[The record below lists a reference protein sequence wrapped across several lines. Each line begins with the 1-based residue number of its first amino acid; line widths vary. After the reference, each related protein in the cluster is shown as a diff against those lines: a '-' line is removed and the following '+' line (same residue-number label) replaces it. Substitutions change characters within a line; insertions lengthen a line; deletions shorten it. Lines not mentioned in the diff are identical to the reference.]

1 MARVRQR
8 ALRAGR
14 MPRTPRSIRPG
25 EYPPVADAPSA
36 SSSSRHTATSS
47 ENSPFTAH
55 ASLPSPSSQNRA
67 VTASPL
73 PSSVRRWILDLGES
87 CVSPALLRGARWGPP
102 ARDGRWLA
110 APSPPPPSSSP
121 GGDAL
126 TPPRPASPAPAP
138 APENDE
144 NAPPAIVHSISRRD
158 HTPAPLRPIDDAQR
172 TPTPTLPGP
181 GASPRGASG
190 CRPARRRA
198 STPSRPDPPRALLP
212 PPPPGKRD
220 ALCVVLDLDETL
232 VCAYNADAVPSRLS
246 DPRVAARHRTFGL
259 AASSSSPAALVADGA
274 PRPGIAFGATDA
286 RGRTRGRSGALG
298 VDPGDHGGWGATP
311 PGGAPGVSAAVA
323 VVVFVRPGLA
333 RFLDAVAEFAE
344 TVVFTAGAEG
354 YARPLCDVI
363 DPSGRVDA
371 RLYRDACVR
380 TPVRD
385 HVKDLAALGRDPRR
399 TVLVDNNPFSF
410 LLQPD
415 NGVPCVSFAGD
426 PEDRQLEGTI
436 LPLLRNLAAAVER
449 GGDVR
454 PMLRRRFDMEAW
466 FARHFRAA
474 GIDFA
479 VSRRRDAA
487 THDVDAGAG
496 VKKIKIHARRDDP
509 DRDDEDDEDDEVEAV
524 RSATVAPGRGRRV
537 GAFAPVTRTV

>member
-8 ALRAGR
+8 ALRAGGSC
-14 MPRTPRSIRPG
+14 RTPRSIRPG
-25 EYPPVADAPSA
+25 EYPPRASDAPSA
-36 SSSSRHTATSS
+36 SSSPETQPS

-67 VTASPL
+67 VTASPF

-110 APSPPPPSSSP
+110 APSPPPPPPPPPPS
-121 GGDAL
+121 GDEL
-126 TPPRPASPAPAP
+126 TPPTRLPSP

-144 NAPPAIVHSISRRD
+144 NAPPAIVHPISRRE

-181 GASPRGASG
+181 GASPCGAPGS
-190 CRPARRRA
+190 RAARRRA
-198 STPSRPDPPRALLP
+198 STPSRPDPPPALLP

-232 VCAYNADAVPSRLS
+232 VCAYNADSVPSRLS
-246 DPRVAARHRTFGL
+246 DPRVAARHLTFGL
-259 AASSSSPAALVADGA
+259 ASASSPSSDALVADGE
-274 PRPGIAFGATDA
+274 PRPGIAFGAADA
-286 RGRTRGRSGALG
+286 RGRTRGRPGALG
-298 VDPGDHGGWGATP
+298 ADPGDHCGWGATP
-311 PGGAPGVSAAVA
+311 PGGAPGGTAAAAAAVA

-333 RFLDAVAEFAE
+333 RFLDAVADFAE

-363 DPSGRVDA
+363 DPRGRVDA

-474 GIDFA
+474 GIDLA
-479 VSRRRDAA
+479 VSRRSDGCA
-487 THDVDAGAG
+487 TKDAGA
-496 VKKIKIHARRDDP
+496 KKIKIHARRDDP
-509 DRDDEDDEDDEVEAV
+509 DRGDEDEDDEVGAV